1 MRGQSFS
8 RHADRLIATLAAR
21 QHGVVAREQLLQA
34 GVTSRQIALRLQSGR
49 LHELHRGV
57 YLVGHKIP
65 PPLATEQAALLASGE
80 TAVLSHRSAAN
91 LWNLLPYP
99 AAAPVWITVPPGRT
113 IERPRIAVRRTVLAT
128 SDIRTRGRLRLTS
141 PPRTILDLSALLDE
155 EELESVVAAAEFRRL
170 ASQRELRAQAEGN
183 GGKRGVGKLR
193 RVLDIPGGAK
203 QTRSLGERATLRL
216 FRRAGIGG
224 FEANVRIHGYR
235 VDFLWRDVGVIV
247 ELDGWDGH
255 SGSVA
260 FEEDRLKIATL
271 TAHGVTVIPIT
282 GRQLRDDPDGVTDRL
297 RRAIARREL
306 RLIE

>member
-1 MRGQSFS
+1 MSGQSLTRS
-8 RHADRLIATLAAR
+8 ADQIIARLARHQR
-21 QHGVVAREQLLQA
+21 GVVARWQLLQI
-34 GVTSRQIALRLQSGR
+34 GVTAHQIELRVRNGR
-49 LHELHRGV
+49 LHEIHRGV
-57 YLVGHKIP
+57 YLVGHRIP
-65 PPLATEQAALLASGE
+65 PPLALEQAALLACGDG
-80 TAVLSHRSAAN
+80 AVLSHRSAAN

-99 AAAPVWITVPPGRT
+99 ASAPVWITVPPGRT
-113 IERPRIAVRRTVLAT
+113 IERPRITVRRTVLAT